1 MKAATLP
8 GLMLGFIGLAC
19 GSLGAQP
26 LPLPLSDAATQTLTW
41 VKGQRAQTGRP
52 FLLLDKRLAHAWV
65 FDSNAQMVGSTP
77 VLLGAATGDESVPGI
92 GEKPIASILPHERT
106 TPAGRFHM
114 EPGKNAKG
122 ERIYWV
128 DYGAA
133 VSLHRVRAANVKE
146 RRLERLA
153 THDPGDNRI
162 SYGCI
167 NVPEAF
173 YNDVIDGQ
181 FASGQGSIYI
191 LPEMRPLST
200 LLK

>member
-1 MKAATLP
+1 MKSALIARVCLTSLA
-8 GLMLGFIGLAC
+8 LAC
-19 GSLGAQP
+19 ASLAAQA
-26 LPLPLSDAATQTLTW
+26 LPLSAEATQTLTW
-41 VKGQRAQTGRP
+41 LKGQRAQSGRP

-65 FDSNAQMVGSTP
+65 FDSNARLVGATP
-77 VLLGAATGDESVPGI
+77 VLLGSAEGDDSVPGI
-92 GEKPIASILPHERT
+92 GERPIASILPHERT
-106 TPAGRFHM
+106 TPAGRFHL
-114 EPGKNAKG
+114 EPGKNARG

-128 DYGAA
+128 DYDAA
-133 VSLHRVRAANVKE
+133 VSLHRVRSANAKE

-153 THDPGDNRI
+153 TSDPGDNRI

-181 FASGQGSIYI
+181 FASGNGSIYI
-191 LPEMRPLST
+191 LPETRPVSS

>member
-1 MKAATLP
+1 MKAATLA
-8 GLMLGFIGLAC
+8 GLVLGFMGLAC
-19 GSLGAQP
+19 GSVGAE
-26 LPLPLSDAATQTLTW
+26 PLPLSDAATQTLSW

-65 FDSNAQMVGSTP
+65 FDSTARMVGSTP

-114 EPGKNAKG
+114 EPGKNSKG

-128 DYGAA
+128 DYDAA
-133 VSLHRVRAANVKE
+133 VSLHRVRAANVRE

-153 THDPGDNRI
+153 TPDPGDNRI

-191 LPEMRPLST
+191 LPETRPLST